1 MQQHLIFCCAFLLSL
16 TNCVQSVT
24 NAKIHPN
31 CPEIP
36 ATTFEKIGLDA
47 KAGAL
52 QFGQLV
58 TVGEFSAKSD
68 PAIISGISQSVRD
81 DQITDALVCA
91 ARERGELK
99 SEEQIAHAWKVA
111 RFYRLNPTPADA
123 MEFHKQNPFPT
134 APGNSQTPATYR
146 RLSEEQKER
155 LISKLRGK
163 DEGRII
169 TVKTVDGVPPE
180 AFRYANDFIYV
191 FKTAGWPFDRF
202 WGWWFLQIEN
212 VAVRAHPYDPVA
224 VFLRSV
230 LREEGIKVR
239 LIETP
244 EVKVNNIDIV
254 IGPKE

>member
-1 MQQHLIFCCAFLLSL
+1 MQKQIIIACVLLASL
-16 TNCVQSVT
+16 TNCVQSKNV
-24 NAKIHPN
+24 KIHPN

-36 ATTFEKIGLDA
+36 ATTFEKVGLDA

-52 QFGQLV
+52 QFGKLV
-58 TVGEFSAKSD
+58 TVGEFSVKSD
-68 PAIISGISQSVRD
+68 PQIISGISQSVRD
-81 DQITDALVCA
+81 DQITGALICA

-99 SEEQIAHAWKVA
+99 TEEQIDHAWSVA

-123 MEFHKQNPFPT
+123 MKFHKEFPFPAT
-134 APGNSQTPATYR
+134 PGRSQSSSPPRQIT
-146 RLSEEQKER
+146 EDQKAR

-169 TVKTVDGVPPE
+169 TVKTVDGVLPE

-191 FKTAGWPFDRF
+191 FKTAGWTFDRF
-202 WGWWFLQIEN
+202 WGWWYLQIEN

-224 VFLRSV
+224 VFLQSV
-230 LREEGIKVR
+230 LREEGIKVG
-239 LIETP
+239 LVETT